1 MSPTYSSLLDFQVF
15 VTLSLNYLDEEAC
28 STPNLY
34 KLVLSLLFNIVDL
47 FSLYEINFELDILF

>member
-47 FSLYEINFELDILF
+47 FSLYEINFE